1 MKLTSF
7 EKNCHIVRRSL
18 NFASIDDFP
27 FYMRWENAGVTSLNH
42 IMDTVTKKFLT
53 LKKIKTL
60 IKSNNTLISNIPTDI
75 KKCLKDNI
83 DNINTENVQ
92 PIDDFLDRLINIK
105 SLKFAYIT
113 LLKTLRDGPFNLKGE
128 EEGVCFF
135 SKKNIL
141 NPNVAEKNIDFGGG
155 KKNLIQCFC
164 HIT

>member
-1 MKLTSF
+1 MERCLIQCSLYLAKPLVQLNIKECFSLDL
-7 EKNCHIVRRSL
+7 L
-18 NFASIDDFP
+18 NFVSIDDFL

-60 IKSNNTLISNIPTDI
+60 IKSNNFIRYYTLISNIPIDI

-83 DNINTENVQ
+83 DNINTENFQ

-128 EEGVCFF
+128 
-135 SKKNIL
+135 
-141 NPNVAEKNIDFGGG
+141 GGG
-155 KKNLIQCFC
+155 GGYVFFLKTIF
-164 HIT
+164 